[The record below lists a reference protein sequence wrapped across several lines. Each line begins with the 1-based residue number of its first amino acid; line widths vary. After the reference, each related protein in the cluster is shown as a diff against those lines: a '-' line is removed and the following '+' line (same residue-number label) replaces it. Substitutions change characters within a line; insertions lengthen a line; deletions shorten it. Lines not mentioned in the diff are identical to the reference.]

1 MDTSEQEYDDLTLVN
16 GIGEKR
22 QTWLREKMHV
32 YRFMDLAAISA
43 NTLQKRLQ
51 EIGHPISMKTV
62 NEWIEQA
69 RKLSQKTIPLQA
81 QAGEVTSEFR
91 RHYATFTV
99 ELLLGEDN
107 DVRRTRVSYVQ
118 NKLEETW
125 AGWDE
130 PRLVNFIVQCARLN
144 IPSSKLTSPREP
156 ISLHESALSIET
168 ESSPARTPRTL
179 LRERGPSSKQK
190 DTLGDVL
197 QVNELV
203 MLPLGSNRPQH
214 IARANEAF
222 NVRVLLDLTEINAT
236 PSIPLNCTVTIW
248 AKKLGEGECQII
260 GEQQST
266 FLPAEKIPCV
276 AESTISSQGVYRLE
290 ALVTLTPEASP
301 KSPST
306 PLRAWLQSGP
316 IQVYL

>member
-1 MDTSEQEYDDLTLVN
+1 MDTSEQEYDDLTLVK

-32 YRFMDLAAISA
+32 YRLMDLAAISA

-51 EIGHPISMKTV
+51 EIGQPVSMKTV
-62 NEWIEQA
+62 NEWIEHA
-69 RKLSQKTIPLQA
+69 RKLSQKTVPLQA
-81 QAGEVTSEFR
+81 QASEVTSEFR

-107 DVRRTRVSYVQ
+107 NVRRTRVSYVQ

-130 PRLVNFIVQCARLN
+130 PRLVNFIVRCAGLN
-144 IPSSKLTSPREP
+144 IPLSKFALPKEP
-156 ISLHESALSIET
+156 ISPHEPALSIET
-168 ESSPARTPRTL
+168 ESSPARTPETSQ
-179 LRERGPSSKQK
+179 RESGPSSKPK
-190 DTLGDVL
+190 GTLGDVL
-197 QVNELV
+197 RVNELV
-203 MLPLGSNRPQH
+203 MLPLDSNRPQH

-248 AKKLGEGECQII
+248 AKKLGEGERQII

-266 FLPAEKIPCV
+266 FMPVDKIPCV
-276 AESTISSQGVYRLE
+276 VESMIPSQGTYRLE
-290 ALVTLTPEASP
+290 ALVTLPPASTSL
-301 KSPST
+301 SPHST
-306 PLRAWLQSGP
+306 IRAWLEGELL
-316 IQVYL
+316 QVY